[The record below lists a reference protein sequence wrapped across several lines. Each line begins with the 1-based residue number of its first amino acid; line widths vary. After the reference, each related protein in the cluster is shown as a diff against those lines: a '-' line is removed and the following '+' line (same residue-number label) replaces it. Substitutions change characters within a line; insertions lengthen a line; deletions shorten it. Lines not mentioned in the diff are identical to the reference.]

1 MKKVVAWL
9 LAICLLAGLSGCGS
23 DQLSVRGTDLMK
35 DFRQRKPEVIAD
47 LRTDGVAVTDFSI
60 RLLRANTRPEE
71 NVVLSPLSVLYALSM
86 TANGAEGNTKTQM
99 ETVMGLPTEML
110 NPWMYSYLHQFSDDE
125 TLHLSNAIWLKEDDG
140 LIVEKDFLQINADYY
155 GADIYES
162 PFDERTCMDISSW
175 VEKKTDGLIQDALIE
190 IPEDA
195 VMYLINAEAFNAE
208 WEVKYWGEDIQDGV
222 FTTESGEQ
230 YDVQMMCSEEQWYY
244 EDAYATGFL
253 KPYKD
258 ENFAFVAL
266 LPNEGLS
273 MDEYLKTLD
282 AEHLMQMLVQ
292 PYDVEV
298 IASIPEFENE
308 CDLSMSQPLSEMG
321 MPDAFDAICADFSR
335 MAVYQGEQVVHNIMI
350 SQVLHKTY
358 ISVTAQGTKA
368 AAETTVEML
377 APTAPPPGEESVVK
391 TVTLNRPFLYM
402 IVDCENLIP
411 IFMGITMEPNP

>member
-1 MKKVVAWL
+1 
-9 LAICLLAGLSGCGS
+9 
-23 DQLSVRGTDLMK
+23 
-35 DFRQRKPEVIAD
+35 
-47 LRTDGVAVTDFSI
+47 
-60 RLLRANTRPEE
+60 
-71 NVVLSPLSVLYALSM
+71 
-86 TANGAEGNTKTQM
+86 
-99 ETVMGLPTEML
+99 
-110 NPWMYSYLHQFSDDE
+110 
-125 TLHLSNAIWLKEDDG
+125 
-140 LIVEKDFLQINADYY
+140 
-155 GADIYES
+155 
-162 PFDERTCMDISSW
+162 MDISSW

-350 SQVLHKTY
+350 SEVLHKTY

-411 IFMGITMEPNP
+411 IFMGIMMEPNP